1 MIIVRPDQLEEF
13 ANRLS
18 TDVQLRAG
26 QRTTIKNYVLANMA
40 GMTNEQIVV
49 TLAMPVVKPNPEPQG
64 TIEVRNREE
73 SLLKLVRLGIITQE
87 QRIAAETETIPDP
100 KWQPF
105 ITDPS
110 PLEAMGFGAGAVISL
125 GELERLMA

>member
-13 ANRLS
+13 SNRLS

-26 QRTTIKNYVLANMA
+26 QRTTIRNYVLENMA

-49 TLAMPVVKPNPEPQG
+49 ALAMPTTIPNPNPQG
-64 TIEVRNREE
+64 TVDVRTRDE
-73 SLLKLVRLGIITQE
+73 SLRKMYRGGLMTQE
-87 QRIAAETETIPDP
+87 QLIAAETIPDP
-100 KWQPF
+100 NWEPYLYQV
-105 ITDPS
+105 S

-125 GELERLMA
+125 GELERLMT